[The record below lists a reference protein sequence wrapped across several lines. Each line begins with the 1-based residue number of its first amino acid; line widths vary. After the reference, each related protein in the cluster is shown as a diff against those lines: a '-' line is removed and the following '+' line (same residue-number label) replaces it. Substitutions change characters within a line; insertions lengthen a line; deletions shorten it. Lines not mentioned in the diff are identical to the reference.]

1 MILEPWVH
9 RPLFKLMFLWLPAAT
24 LLGWLKFRKI
34 RSVIIYFISL
44 ANLVSYLLW
53 LGAMLI
59 VTSPSFHHWS
69 LESKGDLRVVLSVI
83 PPLMFFAIPF
93 AAAVGS
99 FILLITSFIAKPGE
113 LAFLVPANL
122 LAFVL
127 WGFSMIAP
135 N

>member
-1 MILEPWVH
+1 MTIEPWV
-9 RPLFKLMFLWLPAAT
+9 RSPLLKLALLWAPAAG
-24 LLGWLKFRKI
+24 LLWWLKLRKI

-59 VTSPSFHHWS
+59 VTSPSFYRWS
-69 LESKGDLRVVLSVI
+69 VESKGNLRVVLSVI
-83 PPLMFFAIPF
+83 PPLMFLASPF
-93 AAAVGS
+93 AAAAGS
-99 FILLITSFIAKPGE
+99 FILLITSLIAKPGE

-122 LAFVL
+122 LAFIL